1 VVICFGLGEDF
12 RQVDYIKFKLRV
24 DLVGD
29 YRSGEIL
36 FGESCRFVVGINGV
50 VYGDN
55 DSVLESL
62 KVTPESRGDC
72 SPSSKV

>member
-1 VVICFGLGEDF
+1 LGEDF

-36 FGESCRFVVGINGV
+36 FGESCRFVSKAINGKV
-50 VYGDN
+50 GFLMGGPTEPGVTWRR
-55 DSVLESL
+55 L
-62 KVTPESRGDC
+62 KG
-72 SPSSKV
+72 